1 MQAVKD
7 FFTTYGSLSLAQDPH
22 GLAAFYAES
31 FIAAGPKGS
40 MVFANDE
47 KFIAWLIEV
56 QKFNEKT
63 GMEKLNVVK
72 VADTPIGEA
81 YTNATVTWSAY
92 FGKKINQ
99 AVEFDITYILRNEN
113 NGYRVVMY
121 VSHEDQE
128 EVMKEKGL
136 I

>member
-1 MQAVKD
+1 MQAVKE
-7 FFTTYGSLSLAQDPH
+7 FFNNYGSLSLAKDPQA
-22 GLAAFYAES
+22 LAALYADN

-47 KFIAWLIEV
+47 KFIEWLV
-56 QKFNEKT
+56 QVQQFNEKT
-63 GMEKLNVVK
+63 GMEKLNVVR
-72 VADTPIGEA
+72 VTDTPIGEA
-81 YTNATVTWSAY
+81 YTSATVTWSAF

-99 AVEFDITYILRNEN
+99 AVEFDITYILRNEKN
-113 NGYRVVMY
+113 SHRVVMY

-128 EVMKEKGL
+128 EVMKKKGL